1 MVLCIRVKN
10 SLLRHSCSSE
20 RSLSQKIYT
29 REQFLCFLPEKNIK
43 RFYFFFVY
51 LPDIHMHELL
61 LLLLLFLQTTFYR
74 TKNAVYL
81 LYFNCYKKKTQRKE
95 KYQHFFSNP
104 LVEFLAFSSPNF
116 SRLCRTFHVFV
127 RGYNYIYT

>member
-1 MVLCIRVKN
+1 MFLTRKKYK
-10 SLLRHSCSSE
+10 
-20 RSLSQKIYT
+20 KI
-29 REQFLCFLPEKNIK
+29 L
-43 RFYFFFVY
+43 FFFVY
-51 LPDIHMHELL
+51 LPDIHMHE
-61 LLLLLFLQTTFYR
+61 LLLFLQTTFYR

-127 RGYNYIYT
+127 RGYNYIYIYIKES